1 MKRMILAF
9 VAVLCLGSLGC
20 THHNLA
26 RNNCGACR
34 GNHGGHAG
42 RHDGGIGG
50 GGAGGGG
57 VLAGI
62 HQQGTS
68 LDQGPSG
75 PPSASVAY
83 PYYTVR
89 GPRDFLMNNP
99 PSIGR

>member
-9 VAVLCLGSLGC
+9 VAVLCLSSLGC
-20 THHNLA
+20 THHNLS
-26 RNNCGACR
+26 RNNCGGCNHCR
-34 GNHGGHAG
+34 NAG
-42 RHDGGIGG
+42 RMGG
-50 GGAGGGG
+50 GGDGGGM
-57 VLAGI
+57 LARM

-75 PPSASVAY
+75 PPSAAVAY